1 MPTRAL
7 PSNELEPNLDEMY
20 VQKGKEILEDV
31 QDIAFE
37 FVCLPKYIKQVILKF
52 KR

>member
-1 MPTRAL
+1 M
-7 PSNELEPNLDEMY
+7 PSNELQPNLDEMY
-20 VQKGKEILEDV
+20 KGKRDV